1 MLRIPHKL
9 QPFIFNIVS
18 PVVGRLFIREDQLAT
33 RVVAET
39 DNPTMT
45 FVANINVLGGG
56 VVLVDGDGLESIRG
70 IVLLEKGFRHL
81 EELGVFLIVA
91 TRGEGAFLFKQYF
104 HLAERHA
111 TRELLVLLENV
122 LASGVFG
129 ELGFL

>member
-1 MLRIPHKL
+1 
-9 QPFIFNIVS
+9 
-18 PVVGRLFIREDQLAT
+18 
-33 RVVAET
+33 
-39 DNPTMT
+39 MT